1 MAHPKM
7 LSSVEAKLHTF
18 SVTIQSLTVKDKQM
32 TLAVFRQ
39 LPIGSFYD
47 DNNGQDDDEPIQGT
61 AWGTVRYPIKDKG
74 DRWIVHEFEGILYR
88 CKFPSKIDLYEVR
101 KDHATA
107 KKELLAYGDFFK
119 RDFHEPSRYRPA
131 KPNNFRDRA
140 EKYTEEEYKSIYDQ
154 AKEDYEELVNISMK
168 NYNEKRDCLEKNFK
182 AASIWLQDDIEFN
195 DGMELLIKK
204 LNDLP
209 QLFIAV

>member
-32 TLAVFRQ
+32 TLTVFRQ

-47 DNNGQDDDEPIQGT
+47 DNNGQDDADPIQGT
-61 AWGTVRYPIKDKG
+61 AWGTVRYPIKDEG
-74 DRWIVHEFEGILYR
+74 DRWVVHEFEGILYR
-88 CKFPSKIDLYEVR
+88 CEFPCKKDLY
-101 KDHATA
+101 KAKKYAATA
-107 KKELLAYGDFFK
+107 EKELLACGDFYERGF
-119 RDFHEPSRYRPA
+119 REPCRYESIGR
-131 KPNNFRDRA
+131 
-140 EKYTEEEYKSIYDQ
+140 EYTEEEYKKIYDQ
-154 AKEDYEELVNISMK
+154 AKENYGKRLNERREE
-168 NYNEKRDCLEKNFK
+168 YNKKRNHLENVSRFE
-182 AASIWLQDDIEFN
+182 SSWLQRGIVFN
-195 DGMELLIKK
+195 DGVELLIKK